1 MIIDVFL
8 YLGSTYER
16 DVKMNPKYILDPRNP
31 RNILQKNTDN
41 KLENF
46 YNKFKNVAE
55 YLNLELLMK
64 AIKFDPF

>member
-1 MIIDVFL
+1 
-8 YLGSTYER
+8 
-16 DVKMNPKYILDPRNP
+16 MNPKYILDPRNP

-41 KLENF
+41 KLENL

-55 YLNLELLMK
+55 YLNLVLLMK

>member
-1 MIIDVFL
+1 MNEPRRNWPF
-8 YLGSTYER
+8 
-16 DVKMNPKYILDPRNP
+16 VKMNPKYILDPRNP